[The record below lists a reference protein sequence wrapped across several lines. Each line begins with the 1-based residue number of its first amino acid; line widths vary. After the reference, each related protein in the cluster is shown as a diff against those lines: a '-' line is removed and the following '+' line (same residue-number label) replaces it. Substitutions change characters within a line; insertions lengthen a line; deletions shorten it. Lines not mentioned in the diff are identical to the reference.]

1 MQLLD
6 TVEIDHNSFCTVLQ
20 LCNGPDL
27 FMYLKQHKM
36 LPEKEAKLIISQ
48 ILSGLKYLNE
58 QKEKIIHFVR
68 YLFLKLAGPQTTEHP
83 LSQRGG

>member
-1 MQLLD
+1 
-6 TVEIDHNSFCTVLQ
+6 
-20 LCNGPDL
+20 
-27 FMYLKQHKM
+27 MYLKQHKM

-68 YLFLKLAGPQTTEHP
+68 YLFF
-83 LSQRGG
+83 S

>member
-68 YLFLKLAGPQTTEHP
+68 YLFFIFAGPKTAKHP
-83 LSQRGG
+83 LS